1 MTLFTRHIILPSIA
15 PLAIVGLY
23 LTPVSLIGCTTR
35 GLLALA
41 VVFASL
47 GIGISVG
54 VRGLRSRMKGES
66 GSGWWIASMC
76 VLALPAL
83 LVFGPLG

>member
-1 MTLFTRHIILPSIA
+1 MSRFTKHITL
-15 PLAIVGLY
+15 PLLASLAVVALY
-23 LTPVSLIGCTTR
+23 LTPVTVIECRTR

-41 VVFASL
+41 VVLVSFAF
-47 GIGISVG
+47 GIAFG
-54 VRGLRSRMKGES
+54 VRGIRARLRGEA

-83 LVFGPLG
+83 LVLGPLG